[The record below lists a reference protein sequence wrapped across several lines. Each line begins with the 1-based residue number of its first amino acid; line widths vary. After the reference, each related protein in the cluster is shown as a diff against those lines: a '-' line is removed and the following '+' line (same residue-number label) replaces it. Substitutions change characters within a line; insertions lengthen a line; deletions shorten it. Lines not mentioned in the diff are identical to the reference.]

1 MLGIACEHGN
11 ILINYL
17 IKKHPELLSVQ
28 RKKLRKVGDASNTTD
43 IFFKKKIQRV
53 KLTYKRMRELK

>member
-11 ILINYL
+11 ILIKYL

-28 RKKLRKVGDASNTTD
+28 RKKLRKVADASNTTD
-43 IFFKKKIQRV
+43 IVFKTRSN
-53 KLTYKRMRELK
+53 E

>member
-1 MLGIACEHGN
+1 MLGIACEQGN

-43 IFFKKKIQRV
+43 IVFKTRSN
-53 KLTYKRMRELK
+53 E